1 MTQRDRKFFQNGVNM
16 YVKAAQYACDVIDM
30 EPASYDLGSPATSNP
45 TAYLS
50 AIAANS
56 AANTD
61 TSFGTI
67 PIVVDS
73 TYGRTITVTP
83 SADPGN
89 AFVIDV
95 YGTDY
100 LGQPMIER
108 FTGASGVTTAAVGK
122 KAFYRLLKARVI
134 TPSTNAITFSVGS
147 GLKLGLPYKGNLF
160 ASSES
165 GVIVSITSAFTL
177 PDLTDPATRTTGD
190 PRGTFTPVT
199 APSGR
204 QISVDLMGDNWV
216 NPAGN
221 GGFYGIQ
228 QFYA

>member
-1 MTQRDRKFFQNGVNM
+1 MQRDRKFFQNGINM
-16 YVKAAQYACDVIDM
+16 YVKAAQFMADVIDM
-30 EPASYDLGSPATSNP
+30 EPATFDLGSPATSNP
-45 TAYLS
+45 TAY
-50 AIAANS
+50 ATGIAANS

-61 TSFGTI
+61 VAPAN
-67 PIVVDS
+67 PIILDS
-73 TYGRTITVTP
+73 TYGRTLILTP
-83 SADPGN
+83 SGDPGN
-89 AFVIDV
+89 SFAIDV

-108 FTGASGVTTAAVGK
+108 FTGASGQSVAIAGK
-122 KAFYRLLKARVI
+122 KAFYRYLKSRTA
-134 TPSTNAITFSVGS
+134 TPSTNAVTFSVGS
-147 GLKLGLPYKGNLF
+147 GVKLGLPYKGNLF
-160 ASSES
+160 SSSES

-190 PRGTFTPVT
+190 PRGTFTPVV

-216 NPAGN
+216 NSAGN
-221 GGFYGIQ
+221 GGFHGIQ

>member
-1 MTQRDRKFFQNGVNM
+1 MAQRDRKFYQNGVNM
-16 YVKAAQYACDVIDM
+16 YVKAAQFMADVIDL
-30 EPASYDLGSPATSNP
+30 EPATFDLGSPATASNTVYQ
-45 TAYLS
+45 TAVP
-50 AIAANS
+50 ANA

-61 TSFGTI
+61 VAPAS
-67 PIVVDS
+67 PIIMDS

-89 AFVIDV
+89 ANVVDV

-108 FTGASGVTTAAVGK
+108 FTGTSGVTTPIVGK
-122 KAFYRLLKARVI
+122 KAFYRILKSRVI
-134 TPSTNAITFSVGS
+134 TPSTNAITYSVGS

-160 ASSES
+160 SSSES

-190 PRGTFTPVT
+190 PRGTFTPVV

-204 QISVDLMGDNWV
+204 QISVDLMGDNYV

-221 GGFYGIQ
+221 GGLHGIQ